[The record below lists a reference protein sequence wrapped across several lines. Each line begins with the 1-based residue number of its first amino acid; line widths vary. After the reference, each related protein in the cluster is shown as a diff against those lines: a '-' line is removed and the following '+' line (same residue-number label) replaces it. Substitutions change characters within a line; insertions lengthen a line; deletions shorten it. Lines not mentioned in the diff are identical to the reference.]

1 MVTNMSKFI
10 AIDINAAK
18 EIVKIKDY
26 QSVDYKKG
34 QDLIN
39 FLKEG
44 KCFTNPDIY
53 VEPVLDGFIIRT
65 NTFDKNKTLVFD
77 LTEFKGFEENNDR
90 NCITLFQ
97 KSCRLVIKL
106 WEGMG
111 LSSLERSI
119 DNRFVILTPFSFRT
133 GYYKVALDKR
143 PEGKRQEKRN
153 SQHFLIFGSGND
165 QFELE
170 TTHLTTN
177 YKKAVESYKDVKQVE
192 SNLQTLQDDSFC
204 SMSLDMPEH
213 DVSAFIGFNGIEGYL
228 TETQKLFINS
238 TSLGPARLDGAA
250 GTGKTLSLI
259 LRCIKTLRHYQAL
272 SEEKTLIFITHSSET
287 KNNIE
292 SIFKA
297 NNADDLIYD
306 SNLQKSHYVRIT
318 TLQEWCI
325 ELLGNK
331 IQETEYLDK
340 DARDSK
346 ETQLLYLYEI
356 VENFKNEELK
366 SFSKMISRELHDFLD
381 SDENWSIA
389 ELLQSEIST
398 YIKGRAGESLERY
411 RKISR
416 SKYLLP
422 INRDEDFDCIFA
434 LYNKYNERLI
444 SLGQF
449 DSDDIVLTAMG
460 ELETP
465 IWRRRRILEGVDA
478 IYVDET
484 HLFNMNE
491 LCLFHFLTKPNATTN
506 IVFTIDRSQALG
518 DSTLSSS
525 EVKEALNI
533 NNNGEIETKGFN
545 TIFRCSP
552 EIIDLANHVLSSG
565 AGLFTDF
572 ENPLS
577 KTSGSFTMEE
587 EKKCVTP
594 YSKAIPNDKDLLKSS
609 FDEVDLLCKK
619 LECSRSNIVII
630 PTTDRLCKDIE
641 SLAKDINKPFEII
654 KNRGDIQKVNEAQKG
669 GKYIISGIDYVG
681 GLEFDAVVIVGADKG
696 RLPPTESDTN
706 TNSKHYLTYIS
717 FNRLYVAITRARY
730 SVALLYSGARGFSE
744 LLQTSIDVGFLDS
757 NKDI

>member
-1 MVTNMSKFI
+1 MVISMAKFVS
-10 AIDINAAK
+10 IDINAAK

-34 QDLIN
+34 KELIDLLKNGTPFKNQDL
-39 FLKEG
+39 FVECVSEG
-44 KCFTNPDIY
+44 W
-53 VEPVLDGFIIRT
+53 IIRT
-65 NTFDKNKTLVFD
+65 NKFDKSKTLVFD
-77 LTEFKGFEENNDR
+77 LTEFHGFIENSDR

-111 LSSLERSI
+111 LSSLERAI

-143 PEGKRQEKRN
+143 PDHKRQERRN

-170 TTHLTTN
+170 TNHLTTN
-177 YKKAVESYKDVKQVE
+177 YKKAVESYKDVNKDV
-192 SNLQTLQDDSFC
+192 STALSSDSDDCFSA
-204 SMSLDMPEH
+204 MSLEMPDNE
-213 DVSAFIGFNGIEGYL
+213 VSAFIGFNGIEGYL
-228 TETQKLFINS
+228 TENQKLFINS
-238 TSLGPARLDGAA
+238 KSLGPARLDGAA

-259 LRCIKTLRHYQAL
+259 LRCIKTLRYYQGI
-272 SEEKTLIFITHSSET
+272 SEHKKLIFITHSSET
-287 KNNIE
+287 KNNIK

-297 NNADDLIYD
+297 NNADDLIY
-306 SNLQKSHYVRIT
+306 NPEEEPNHYVRIT

-356 VENFKNEELK
+356 VESFKEKELK
-366 SFSKMISRELHDFLD
+366 SFSKMISRELYEFLD
-381 SDENWSIA
+381 SDEYWSIA

-411 RKISR
+411 RKIAR

-422 INRDEDFDCIFA
+422 IVKDEDFDCVYA

-465 IWRRRRILEGVDA
+465 IWRRRRINEGVDA
-478 IYVDET
+478 IYIDET

-518 DSTLSSS
+518 DSTLSSG

-533 NNNGEIETKGFN
+533 NSNSDIETEGFN

-552 EIIDLANHVLSSG
+552 EIIDLANHILSSG

-577 KTSGSFTMEE
+577 RSSGSFTMEE
-587 EKKCVTP
+587 EKKCVVP
-594 YSKAIPNDKDLLKSS
+594 YAKAISNDKDLLQSS
-609 FDEVDLLCKK
+609 FDEVDILCKK

-630 PTTDRLCKDIE
+630 PTTDNLSKEIE
-641 SLAKDINKPFEII
+641 EFAKEINKPFEII
-654 KNRGDIQKVNEAQKG
+654 KNRGDIQKVNDAQKG

-696 RLPPTESDTN
+696 RLPPTEADVN

-717 FNRLYVAITRARY
+717 FNRLYVAITRARFA
-730 SVALLYSGARGFSE
+730 VTMLYSGARGISN
-744 LLQTSIDVGFLDS
+744 LLQTSIDEKFLDS
-757 NKDI
+757 F

>member
-1 MVTNMSKFI
+1 MIKFI

-34 QDLIN
+34 KDLIGL
-39 FLKEG
+39 LKEG
-44 KCFTNPDIY
+44 VPFENKDVF
-53 VEPVLDGFIIRT
+53 VEEVSEGWLIRT
-65 NTFDKNKTLVFD
+65 DRFDKNKTLVFD
-77 LTEFKGFEENNDR
+77 ITEFHGFSENNDR

-111 LSSLERSI
+111 LSSLERAI

-143 PEGKRQEKRN
+143 PDQKRQDRRN

-165 QFELE
+165 QFELN
-170 TTHLTTN
+170 TNHLTTN
-177 YKKAVESYKDVKQVE
+177 YKKAVESYKDVNQKE
-192 SNLQTLQDDSFC
+192 SEKGPSKDDSFS
-204 SMSLDMPEH
+204 SMSLEMPDNE
-213 DVSAFIGFNGIEGYL
+213 VSAFIGFNGIEGYL
-228 TETQKLFINS
+228 TENQKIFINS
-238 TSLGPARLDGAA
+238 SSLGPARLDGAA

-259 LRCIKTLRHYQAL
+259 LRCIKTLNHYKNL
-272 SEEKTLIFITHSSET
+272 SQDKKLIFITHSSET
-287 KNNIE
+287 KNNIK
-292 SIFKA
+292 SIFRA
-297 NNADDLIYD
+297 NNSEDLIYD
-306 SNLQKSHYVRIT
+306 PEVEKNHYVRIT

-356 VENFKNEELK
+356 VESFKSNELK
-366 SFSKMISRELHDFLD
+366 SFSKMISRELYDFLD
-381 SDENWSIA
+381 NDEHWSIA

-416 SKYLLP
+416 SKYLIP
-422 INRDEDFDCIFA
+422 IKKDEDFDCIYA

-449 DSDDIVLTAMG
+449 DSDDIVLTAIG

-465 IWRRRRILEGVDA
+465 IWRRRRIVEGVDA
-478 IYVDET
+478 IYIDET

-491 LCLFHFLTKPNATTN
+491 LCLFHFLTKPDSTTN

-518 DSTLSSS
+518 DSTLSSG
-525 EVKEALNI
+525 EVRDALNI
-533 NNNGEIETKGFN
+533 NDNGEIETEGFN

-552 EIIDLANHVLSSG
+552 EIIDLANHILSSG

-577 KTSGSFTMEE
+577 RSSGSFTMEE
-587 EKKCVTP
+587 EKKCVAP
-594 YSKAIPNDKDLLKSS
+594 YIKSIPNDKDLLMSA
-609 FDEVDLLCKK
+609 FDEVDLLHKK

-630 PTTDRLCKDIE
+630 PTTDSLCKDIE
-641 SLAKDINKPFEII
+641 KLAMEINKPFEII
-654 KNRGDIQKVNEAQKG
+654 KNRGDIQKVNDAQKG

-696 RLPPTESDTN
+696 RLPPTEVDVN

-717 FNRLYVAITRARY
+717 FNRLYVAITRARFA
-730 SVALLYSGARGFSE
+730 VAMLYSGARGISE
-744 LLQTSIDVGFLDS
+744 LLQTSIEDKFLDS
-757 NKDI
+757 V